1 MKQRMG
7 DDIMSTD
14 SFRYE
19 QAREHLG
26 RLVGLYAATEDIP
39 ENADILRDLEW
50 LAEQMAMMSA
60 DQLLDTVAPGDPSP
74 QPEPSSEPK
83 GRRAA

>member
-1 MKQRMG
+1 MMG

-14 SFRYE
+14 SFRYD
-19 QAREHLG
+19 QAREHLS
-26 RLVGLYAATEDIP
+26 RLVGLYASTEDIP

-50 LAEQMAMMSA
+50 LAEQMALMSP
-60 DQLLDTVAPGDPSP
+60 DQLLDTVAPEALSP
-74 QPEPSSEPK
+74 QPEPSSESK